1 MRKVNV
7 LPADT
12 YFITNKAILTD
23 YDRKIITLL
32 YQPIIGS
39 IAVNLYFTFWSL
51 YENNKL
57 LERNH
62 YQLMTSM
69 QLKLETIVL
78 AREKLEGIGLLKTY
92 YKKSS
97 INNFVYE
104 IYKPLNAYE
113 FFTSPLLNTLLMNN
127 VGKEQYETIVNEFKK
142 DYFDLTG
149 YDNIT
154 CSFNEIFKM
163 TSNDVY
169 TNIETD
175 IHITLKIRLLQLILT
190 LILLWI

>member
-78 AREKLEGIGLLKTY
+78 ARERVLLIILYMKF
-92 YKKSS
+92 
-97 INNFVYE
+97 INHLMRMNF
-104 IYKPLNAYE
+104 
-113 FFTSPLLNTLLMNN
+113 
-127 VGKEQYETIVNEFKK
+127 
-142 DYFDLTG
+142 
-149 YDNIT
+149 
-154 CSFNEIFKM
+154 
-163 TSNDVY
+163 
-169 TNIETD
+169 
-175 IHITLKIRLLQLILT
+175 LQVPF
-190 LILLWI
+190 